1 MTSPAVT
8 DVRSVAPIG
17 HGEAMALAETEAAR
31 LLDVTDLLDSSDW
44 VRPTDCA
51 GWDVKALL
59 SHVLGAMEANAS
71 PLDFFRQ
78 FRSATSSAKRSGRPM
93 IDEMTACQVRDHAA
107 LSPEQMARRIHD
119 IAPRAVRGRRRV
131 PAILRARTLPL
142 KASAP
147 FGPWKLGYL
156 VDVVM
161 NRDFWMHRVDL
172 TRATAK
178 AMVLS
183 ADHDGRIVADVVTE
197 WASTHGQPFVLHLEG
212 PAGGSFSQG
221 EGGEVLHLDAV
232 EFCRVLSG
240 RADGSGLLATPV
252 PF

>member
-1 MTSPAVT
+1 MTVPAVI

-31 LLDVTDLLDSSDW
+31 LLDVMDQLDSADW
-44 VRPTDCA
+44 VTPTDCA

-59 SHVLGAMEANAS
+59 SHVLGAMEANART
-71 PLDFFRQ
+71 LDFFRQ

-93 IDEMTACQVRDHAA
+93 IDEMTARQVRDHAA
-107 LSPEQMARRIHD
+107 LSPEEMARRIQEL
-119 IAPRAVRGRRRV
+119 APRAVRGRRRV
-131 PAILRARTLPL
+131 PAILRARSLPPG
-142 KASAP
+142 ASAP

-156 VDVVM
+156 IDVVM

-183 ADHDGRIVADVVTE
+183 ADHDGRIVADVVAE
-197 WASTHGQPFVLHLEG
+197 WASTHGQPFILHLEG

-221 EGGEVLHLDAV
+221 EAGEAFRLDAV